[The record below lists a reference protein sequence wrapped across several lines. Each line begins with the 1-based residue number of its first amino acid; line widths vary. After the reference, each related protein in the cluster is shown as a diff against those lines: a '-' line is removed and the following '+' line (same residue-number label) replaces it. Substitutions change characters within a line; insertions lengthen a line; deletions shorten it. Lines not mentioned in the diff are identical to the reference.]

1 MPAGRT
7 TQYNVSQVGESV
19 EIEEINEL
27 PLVNPLCIFQHLEIN
42 DKNWDYLIKS
52 KQHKRVLRPRLE
64 AQLKRLMI
72 NLNKVKAQLAQ
83 RAKLDSVAKEIVTLE
98 NLVRDLSCLRSI
110 PKFQHVPQDLERL
123 RDTMKKDADAGVP
136 EKRELERQRDW
147 LCRRISTTFAHLW
160 CCTPVNEINQLAQRY
175 RKFCGVSEDSI
186 RQARENQSASFI
198 AIHMM

>member
-110 PKFQHVPQDLERL
+110 PKFQHVPQDLE
-123 RDTMKKDADAGVP
+123 K
-136 EKRELERQRDW
+136 
-147 LCRRISTTFAHLW
+147 
-160 CCTPVNEINQLAQRY
+160 
-175 RKFCGVSEDSI
+175 
-186 RQARENQSASFI
+186 QSASFI